1 MYREDWIGLKR
12 LDEAGKL
19 KLMSVEV
26 NFLPSLT
33 LKIISLLTRAIIF
46 DWTKTPLTR
55 SLTHT

>member
-33 LKIISLLTRAIIF
+33 LKIISLLTRAIIS
-46 DWTKTPLTR
+46 DWTKTP
-55 SLTHT
+55 